1 MRNTTTQKLPRWLK
15 DIAEGLLYAVIITL
29 VCISFLGTTGPVM
42 RYLMV

>member
-15 DIAEGLLYAVIITL
+15 DIAEGFLYAIIITL